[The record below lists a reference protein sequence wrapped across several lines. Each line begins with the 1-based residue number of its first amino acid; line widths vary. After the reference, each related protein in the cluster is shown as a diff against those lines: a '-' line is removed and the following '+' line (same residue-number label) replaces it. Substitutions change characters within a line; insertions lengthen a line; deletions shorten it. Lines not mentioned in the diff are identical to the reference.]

1 MLDRRAW
8 IIASLIVILTAA
20 AYVIWIA
27 RPRAQYN
34 ARSLSAS
41 GHPASQS
48 DKSGQPQPVIK
59 SLHVDGCKEDFIV
72 SPGEIV
78 EPRVVPGAS
87 LEQFRSVYGQEKP
100 DKKNP
105 DALVW
110 KTDEF
115 ELFANKNATGEPG
128 SLLQMSLNSGHIVE
142 TLDGIELGLDSFG
155 TVFRKMQDKK
165 VEIHQRIRRDGDHW
179 ILTVTIFSS
188 CGRKFR
194 SEYFRSLASDPETD
208 ALINRRETGP
218 DGKPGLLRSDI
229 FMNKVV
235 YDYIMELSDGKDDDA
250 AAGEPSER
258 D

>member
-8 IIASLIVILTAA
+8 IITCVIVILSAV

-41 GHPASQS
+41 SHPASQT
-48 DKSGQPQPVIK
+48 DKSGQPAQPITK

-72 SPGEIV
+72 SPGEVV

-87 LEQFRSVYGQEKP
+87 LEQFRSAYGPEKL

-115 ELFANKNATGEPG
+115 ELLTNKTAAGEPG
-128 SLLQMSLNSGHIVE
+128 NLLQMSLNSGHIVE

-155 TVFRKMQDKK
+155 TVFRKMRDRK
-165 VEIHQRIRRDGDHW
+165 VEIHQRIRREGDYW
-179 ILTVTIFSS
+179 ILTVSIFSA
-188 CGRKFR
+188 CGHKFR
-194 SEYFRSLASDPETD
+194 SEYFRRLPSDPETD
-208 ALINRRETGP
+208 ELINRRETGS
-218 DGKPGLLRSDI
+218 DGKPGPLRSDI

-235 YDYIMELSDGKDDDA
+235 YDYKLEASDGKDDST
-250 AAGEPSER
+250 AGEPAER

>member
-1 MLDRRAW
+1 MLDYRAW
-8 IIASLIVILTAA
+8 IIAGLILLAA
-20 AYVIWIA
+20 LGGYIIWIT

-41 GHPASQS
+41 GHPATAT
-48 DKSGQPQPVIK
+48 DKSGQPQPVTK
-59 SLHVDGCKEDFIV
+59 SLHVDGCKDDFIV

-87 LEQFRSVYGQEKP
+87 LDQFRSVYGDEKP

-110 KTDEF
+110 RTDEF
-115 ELFANKNATGEPG
+115 ELLANMAAPGEPG
-128 SLLQMSLNSGHIVE
+128 NLIQMSLNSGHIVE

-155 TVFRKMQDKK
+155 TIFRKMQDKK
-165 VEIHQRIRRDGDHW
+165 VEIHQRIRREGDHW
-179 ILTVTIFSS
+179 ILTVSIYSA

-194 SEYFRSLASDPETD
+194 SEYFRSLPSDPETD
-208 ALINRRETGP
+208 ALINRRETGS
-218 DGKPGLLRSDI
+218 DGKPGPLRSDI

-235 YDYIMELSDGKDDDA
+235 YDYILETSDGKDDDPTS
-250 AAGEPSER
+250 GEPSER

>member
-1 MLDRRAW
+1 MLDYRAW
-8 IIASLIVILTAA
+8 IIAGLILLAA
-20 AYVIWIA
+20 LGGYIIWIT

-41 GHPASQS
+41 GHPATAT
-48 DKSGQPQPVIK
+48 DKSGQPQPVTK
-59 SLHVDGCKEDFIV
+59 SLHVDGCKDDFIV

-87 LEQFRSVYGQEKP
+87 LDQFRSVYGDEKP

-110 KTDEF
+110 RTDEF
-115 ELFANKNATGEPG
+115 ELLANKAAPGEPG
-128 SLLQMSLNSGHIVE
+128 NLIQMSLNSGHIVE

-155 TVFRKMQDKK
+155 TIFRKMQDKK
-165 VEIHQRIRRDGDHW
+165 VEIHQRIRREGDHW
-179 ILTVTIFSS
+179 ILTVSIYSA

-194 SEYFRSLASDPETD
+194 SEYFRSLPSDPETD
-208 ALINRRETGP
+208 ALINRRETGS
-218 DGKPGLLRSDI
+218 DGKPGPLRSDI

-235 YDYIMELSDGKDDDA
+235 YDYILETSDGKDDDPT
-250 AAGEPSER
+250 AGEPSER